1 MSAHLVAFTET
12 SFFVQCVATI
22 VKAKLIIIVP
32 HIYKTKTS
40 SYHNLRLLI
49 CGNN

>member
-12 SFFVQCVATI
+12 SFFVQCVAII
-22 VKAKLIIIVP
+22 VKAKLIIVP